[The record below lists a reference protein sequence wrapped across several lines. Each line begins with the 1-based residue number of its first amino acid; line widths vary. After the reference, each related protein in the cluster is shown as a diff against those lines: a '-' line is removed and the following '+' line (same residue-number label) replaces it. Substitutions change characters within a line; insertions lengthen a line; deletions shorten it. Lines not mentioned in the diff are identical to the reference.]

1 MTGSGKPQAAV
12 LDIGKTNLKLVLVG
26 PEGHCTASISR
37 VHDFLLDEPYPAID
51 VDGIIGWFLDGLGD
65 LASRHRIGAL
75 VATAHGGGGVLVDES
90 GPVLPMMDYETA
102 TPPRIDALYAL
113 EGSPY
118 EEVFSFT
125 GAGAMQLAKQ
135 LMWQAECFPQAFA
148 RAQHFLTTAQYVA
161 WRLGGKPASEV
172 SQLGAQGQVWSP
184 RTGTL
189 SNFVRRRGFQRLFPP
204 LSRAGEVLGRLRP
217 DWAAR
222 TGLSQSTEVLCGV
235 HDSNANLFRYKAA
248 GLSDH
253 TVLSTGTWMIGFDR
267 HCPLDRLDGARAMVS
282 NVDVDGEIV
291 ASTLTMTGREYA
303 LIAGSGPAPDEA
315 VIAVLPGL
323 IARGTLPLPSFGPHD
338 GLFRGSGR
346 RGRFVGP
353 PPVGAAET
361 SAAAALY
368 ATLTASAC
376 LDALRSRAPIVV
388 DGGFATNIV
397 FGRLLAA
404 LRPSQPVTLSQSPHG
419 TALGAGLL
427 WGRFSR
433 TAPVEIPLLSSDP
446 LVLPGLREAAAR
458 WVRLAAEPD
467 PAALSA

>member
-26 PEGHCTASISR
+26 PDGECTDAISR
-37 VHDFLLDEPYPAID
+37 AHDFLLDEPYPAID
-51 VDGIIGWFLDGLGD
+51 IEGIIGWFLDGLTGLSGD
-65 LASRHRIGAL
+65 HRIGAL
-75 VATAHGGGGVLVDES
+75 VATAHGGGGVLVDDS
-90 GPVLPMMDYETA
+90 GPVLPMMDYEAA
-102 TPPRIDALYAL
+102 TPTEIDALYAL
-113 EGSPY
+113 EGPPY

-135 LMWQAECFPQAFA
+135 LLWQAECFPQEFA
-148 RAQHFLTTAQYVA
+148 RARHFLTTAQYVA
-161 WRLGGKPASEV
+161 WRLGGRPASEV
-172 SQLGAQGQVWSP
+172 SQLGAQGQVWNP
-184 RTGTL
+184 RTGAL
-189 SNFVRRRGFQRLFPP
+189 SSIVRRRGFDRLFPP
-204 LSRAGEVLGRLRP
+204 LSSAGEVLGRLRP

-222 TGLSQSTEVLCGV
+222 TGLSQDTEVLCGV

-248 GLSDH
+248 GLSGH

-267 HCPLDRLDGARAMVS
+267 SCPLDRLDGARAMVS
-282 NVDVDGEIV
+282 NVDIDGEIV

-303 LIAGSGPAPDEA
+303 LIAGPEPASDDA
-315 VIAVLPGL
+315 VLAALPGL

-353 PPVGAAET
+353 PPAGAAEAN
-361 SAAAALY
+361 AAAALY
-368 ATLTASAC
+368 AALTASAC
-376 LDALRSRAPIVV
+376 LDALGSRGPIVV
-388 DGGFATNIV
+388 DGGFAANIA

-404 LRPSQPVTLSQSPHG
+404 LRPGQPVSLSHSPHG

-433 TAPVEIPLLSSDP
+433 KAPVTIPLVTAEP
-446 LVLPGLREAAAR
+446 LILPGLRDAAAR
-458 WVRLAAEPD
+458 WARLAAESD

>member
-1 MTGSGKPQAAV
+1 
-12 LDIGKTNLKLVLVG
+12 
-26 PEGHCTASISR
+26 
-37 VHDFLLDEPYPAID
+37 
-51 VDGIIGWFLDGLGD
+51 
-65 LASRHRIGAL
+65 
-75 VATAHGGGGVLVDES
+75 
-90 GPVLPMMDYETA
+90 
-102 TPPRIDALYAL
+102 
-113 EGSPY
+113 
-118 EEVFSFT
+118 
-125 GAGAMQLAKQ
+125 
-135 LMWQAECFPQAFA
+135 
-148 RAQHFLTTAQYVA
+148 
-161 WRLGGKPASEV
+161 
-172 SQLGAQGQVWSP
+172 
-184 RTGTL
+184 
-189 SNFVRRRGFQRLFPP
+189 
-204 LSRAGEVLGRLRP
+204 
-217 DWAAR
+217 
-222 TGLSQSTEVLCGV
+222 VLCGV

-267 HCPLDRLDGARAMVS
+267 RCPLDRLDGARAMVS

-303 LIAGSGPAPDEA
+303 MIIGSRPAPDEA

-353 PPVGAAET
+353 PPVGAAEA

-368 ATLTASAC
+368 AALTASAC
-376 LDALRSRAPIVV
+376 LDALGSRAPIVV

-404 LRPSQPVTLSQSPHG
+404 LRPGQTVTLSESPHG

-433 TAPVEIPLLSSDP
+433 AAPVEIPLLSSEP

-458 WVRLAAEPD
+458 WARLAVEPD